1 MIWRH
6 ISHNC
11 NPRPVVPVC
20 LACFFLTALAVQA
33 HTTFLR
39 PLDYRAGPGDER
51 SVLVYNGTFEES
63 VDSIPAERIA
73 EILVSGVDGRQ
84 TLSKDSWT
92 RGEVGSTLWRAW
104 QKMKPLMGGKDHRR
118 TSTIRFTPA
127 GSGTCVLSI
136 SLHEA
141 RVAMNPETFDAYLEE
156 VGLEDEPIA
165 RHGYEDPNSIIRE
178 RYRKTAKTL
187 IQAGGENAGSVTEP
201 AGLALEIVP
210 LQNPFTLD
218 KRQALTVQI
227 LLKGEPLAGQVL
239 LVGREGKIPN
249 EPSGRMKLRS
259 GADGTVEIPLTDDGE
274 WWLEANH
281 MRRAG
286 ENDEVDYVTYWTT
299 LTFEI

>member
-6 ISHNC
+6 ISYSSNQLLA
-11 NPRPVVPVC
+11 VPVC
-20 LACFFLTALAVQA
+20 LAFFLSAFAVQG

-39 PLDYRAGPGDER
+39 PLDYRAGPGEER
-51 SVLVYNGTFEES
+51 AILVFNGIFGES

-73 EILVSGVDGRQ
+73 EILVAGPDGQR
-84 TLSKDSWT
+84 TLSEDSWA
-92 RGEVGSTLWRAW
+92 RGEVGSMLWRTW
-104 QKMKPLMGGKDHRR
+104 QKAKPLVGGMDHRR
-118 TSTIRFTPA
+118 TSSISYTPTV
-127 GSGTCVLSI
+127 SGTYLLSI

-141 RVAMNPETFDAYLEE
+141 RVAMNPKTFDAYLEE
-156 VGLEDEPIA
+156 VGLENEPIA
-165 RHGYEDPNSIIRE
+165 KHGLEDPDIIIRE
-178 RYRKTAKTL
+178 RYKKTAKTL
-187 IQAGGENAGSVTEP
+187 IQAGGQYAGPVTEP
-201 AGLALEIVP
+201 AGLESGIVP

-218 KRQALTVQI
+218 KGQTLTVQL

-239 LVGREGKIPN
+239 LVGRKGSIRN

-259 GADGTVEIPLTDDGE
+259 GPDGTVEVPLMDDGE
-274 WWLEANH
+274 WWLEFNH